1 MDKNA
6 NRVSG
11 ESKMSNSIDHLVEA
25 ALDVHI
31 PEVEPL
37 VARFRDKYDP
47 TAAKGMPAHITINY
61 PFVPGVSP
69 NVNLYQELTDLFSK
83 MDSFAFTFNHFG
95 RFPGVIYLEP
105 EPIVPF
111 KELIEK
117 VGDRFP
123 ESLPYAGAFDRVVPH
138 LTIAHATDEK
148 LLATIEH
155 QLEKTAPQY
164 LPMKIRVEQIWF
176 MDNRSGNW
184 QEQKVFPLAQG

>member
-47 TAAKGMPAHITINY
+47 TAANGMPAHITINY

-105 EPIVPF
+105 EQDAPF

-123 ESLPYAGAFDRVVPH
+123 ESPPYGGAFDSVVPH

-148 LLATIEH
+148 LLASVER
-155 QLEKTAPQY
+155 QLKELAPVY
-164 LPMKIRVEQIWF
+164 LPMMIRVERVWL
-176 MDNRSGNW
+176 MDNRSGRW
-184 QEQKVFPLAQG
+184 QVQKVFQLRRS